1 MRPARG
7 ARLAELAPLAR
18 PPPALTNMSVRAK
31 EVEAVCCPGQ
41 NSSLLL
47 CPGMPEQAS
56 PQLSNN
62 ENVPD
67 QSHKSSQDL
76 HRLQC
81 LGNFQPQPCKRAVY
95 AAHPGRTMHKARA
108 RTAFALECPHLPT
121 ACGTTAIK
129 FMAPLRR
136 FLTQTMEKRFDAEMK
151 GHWRQHR
158 PVLELETSC

>member
-1 MRPARG
+1 MPPLHGPPGADEHVSPGNRG
-7 ARLAELAPLAR
+7 
-18 PPPALTNMSVRAK
+18 
-31 EVEAVCCPGQ
+31 VEAVCCPGQ
-41 NSSLLL
+41 DSSLLL

-81 LGNFQPQPCKRAVY
+81 LGNFQPQPCKRAAC
-95 AAHPGRTMHKARA
+95 AAHPGRKMPKARA
-108 RTAFALECPHLPT
+108 RTAFALECPYLPT

-158 PVLELETSC
+158 PVLELETSCKSLGRS